1 MFLPKPQ
8 EPPAHVALGR
18 RSALLRGLATPHA
31 GTHLAPPAPPDEP
44 QDAQR
49 VVAPMARPDR
59 LSTPNIGGN
68 VSAPRRAERGNTDR
82 GTDSTS
88 IAVACRVVALVD
100 DTSAAVLLSQL
111 IYWSRRG
118 RDMAA
123 RSGWVYKTAREWEV
137 ETGLT
142 WKMQRRARRLLLD
155 LGLIEERL
163 QSMPARLEF
172 RLNLSVLLP
181 ALSERSEVE
190 LPVID
195 WSWIADRD
203 DPALGRLLGRS
214 FLFNAALTSHM
225 SVPAAMMASR
235 LLSAQPKR
243 STSGGR
249 AREAAPKLVQL
260 SRLEWREETGLTRH
274 QWQTARRDLRRLGLL
289 IERRHNFPRRVDLAV
304 DAAAI
309 SELLAIKA
317 TVPASARA
325 AAGSVWAKQAGRFGY
340 QPNQPTESPKPALS
354 DRPNR
359 PIAIAQTGLYLS
371 EELQGQLH
379 PQPNPRASAF
389 QIPWSMPEWGWGGPQ
404 ECRENAPGPT
414 RPRGEAHRPPA
425 EGSEESLVWPSLF
438 EEEDRSAA
446 RRHLAGLDR
455 AIQQLVLD
463 EIDWQHAR
471 QPVRSPVG
479 LLRTLCRKARAGEFA
494 ADGAHRISSARRKR
508 QHALE
513 ASRQA
518 QTPLPAT
525 DFSVGAPDAAKERLR
540 NLATELRKRVRSA

>member
-1 MFLPKPQ
+1 VFLPKPQ

-18 RSALLRGLATPHA
+18 RSALLRGLATPPA

-340 QPNQPTESPKPALS
+340 QPNQPTESPKPAHS

-389 QIPWSMPEWGWGGPQ
+389 QIPWSMPEWGWGGQ
-404 ECRENAPGPT
+404 QKCRENEPGPT
-414 RPRGEAHRPPA
+414 KSRDEAYSPPA

-438 EEEDRSAA
+438 EDEDRSAA
-446 RRHLAGLDR
+446 RSHLAGLDR

>member
-260 SRLEWREETGLTRH
+260 SRQEWREETGLTRH

-317 TVPASARA
+317 TVPTSARA
-325 AAGSVWAKQAGRFGY
+325 AAGSVWAKQAGQFGHD
-340 QPNQPTESPKPALS
+340 PNRPTESTIPTFT
-354 DRPNR
+354 DRQNR
-359 PIAIAQTGLYLS
+359 PIAIDQTGLYLS
-371 EELQGQLH
+371 EQLQGLLQL
-379 PQPNPRASAF
+379 QPHPRASYPVA
-389 QIPWSMPEWGWGGPQ
+389 WSTPAWGWGGHRRSQQGNSAVADSAASAAQ
-404 ECRENAPGPT
+404 ERPGPIE
-414 RPRGEAHRPPA
+414 RDA
-425 EGSEESLVWPSLF
+425 LVWPTIF
-438 EEEDRSAA
+438 EDGDRVAA
-446 RRHLAGLDR
+446 KRHLAGLDQ
-455 AIQQLVLD
+455 AVQQLVLD
-463 EIDWQHAR
+463 EIDWQHA
-471 QPVRSPVG
+471 QKAVRSPVA
-479 LLRTLCRKARAGEFA
+479 LLRTLCRKAMAGEFA
-494 ADGAHRISSARRKR
+494 ADGAHRISSARRR
-508 QHALE
+508 
-513 ASRQA
+513 RQA
-518 QTPLPAT
+518 REAGQQPHSPAADPHHSAADT
-525 DFSVGAPDAAKERLR
+525 AAAKERLR
-540 NLATELRKRVRSA
+540 HLATELRRRTRAA